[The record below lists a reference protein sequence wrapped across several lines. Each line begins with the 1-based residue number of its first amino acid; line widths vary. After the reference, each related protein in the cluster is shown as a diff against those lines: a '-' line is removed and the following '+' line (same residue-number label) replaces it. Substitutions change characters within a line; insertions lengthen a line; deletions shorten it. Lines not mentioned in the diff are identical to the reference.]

1 MRPFALFCLVLAT
14 LFLSF
19 DLSARVDLAVVP
31 GEHIVS
37 KRWEAEWIA
46 PEKALAREYGVH
58 HFRKR
63 FELAEKP
70 SRFVVHITADNR
82 YRLFVNGS
90 PVHIGPE
97 RGDLEHWRFDSLDVS
112 SYLNTGDNVIAVQ
125 VWNFG
130 TEAPVAQVSQQT
142 GLVVQGDG
150 ELESVVNTDR
160 SWRAFVNPAYSPIG
174 GVGARL
180 HAYVVVG
187 PGDRVDASDYPWGWE
202 SPGFAAH
209 GWRAAKLL
217 RKANPRGT
225 STDGMWLL
233 EPRSIPLMEST
244 SVRFQRIRK
253 VDGLSEA
260 DVRLLSGGE
269 TVIPANTECRIL
281 LDQNELTTA
290 YPILTTSGGKGSRIT
305 LTYAE
310 SLYEGPLEEMSRIKG
325 NRDEIEGKHI
335 RGFED
340 VFLPDGGEGRVFRP
354 LRWRTYRYVELAV
367 KTGDEPLALL
377 DFNAEFS
384 AYPFVERA
392 RFTSSDSDLEEIW
405 DIAWRTIRTGS
416 HEIYTDSPYYE
427 QLSYVGDTRIEALVS
442 LYVSGDDRL
451 MRKSIQSFDD
461 SRNANGLTSSRYPDS
476 RHQLIPPYS
485 LVWISMVHDYWSLRG
500 DAGFVEGMLPGVR
513 EVLRYY
519 REHSDSETGSYTGR
533 FWWNYIDWKHE
544 WGKSPVHG
552 LGGVPPRDAN
562 GMSAILDLQYVYTLQ
577 HARDLFAAYGYEEE
591 SSACERL
598 AQKIRANVVDKCW
611 DSNRKLIADTPEKS
625 TFSQHANAYFVLT
638 AESDAASLSDLVVRM
653 LEEPD
658 LAQSTLYFSFY
669 LHEAIV
675 LAELGELYTEQLDPW
690 RGLLSMGLTTLPE
703 TPPPGSRSD
712 SHAWGSH
719 PIYGMLK
726 YVCGIKPD
734 APGFES
740 VLVEPRLGDLE
751 FIDGA
756 LPHPKGMI
764 EVNLQ
769 RKEGGGVSGTITLPE
784 GLSGRFAWGGEEQS
798 LESGINPVDAN

>member
-1 MRPFALFCLVLAT
+1 MMRPFALFCFLSAS
-14 LFLSF
+14 LFLSL
-19 DLSARVDLAVVP
+19 DLFARDHLAVVP
-31 GEHIVS
+31 EEHIVS
-37 KRWEAEWIA
+37 SRWEAEWIA

-58 HFRKR
+58 HFRKG

-70 SRFVVHITADNR
+70 SRFVIHITADNR
-82 YRLFVNGS
+82 YRLFVNGT

-97 RGDLEHWRFDSLDVS
+97 RGDLQHWRFDSLDIS
-112 SYLNTGDNVIAVQ
+112 SYLAAGENVMAVQ

-130 TEAPVAQVSQQT
+130 MEAPVAQVSQQT
-142 GLVVQGDG
+142 GLVIQGDG
-150 ELESVVNTDR
+150 DLESVANTDR

-174 GVGARL
+174 GVGAKLR
-180 HAYVVVG
+180 AYVVVG
-187 PGDRVDASDYPWGWE
+187 PGDRVDASHYPWGWE
-202 SPGFAAH
+202 TPRFDAS
-209 GWRAAKLL
+209 GWRAAKSL
-217 RKANPRGT
+217 RKASPRGT

-233 EPRSIPLMEST
+233 EPRSIPLMESKP
-244 SVRFQRIRK
+244 VRFQRIRK
-253 VDGLSEA
+253 VEGIPEA
-260 DVRLLSGGE
+260 DVLLLSGGE
-269 TVIPANTECRIL
+269 TIIPANKECRIL

-290 YPILTTSGGKGSRIT
+290 YPILTTSGGAGSHIT

-310 SLYEGPLEEMSRIKG
+310 SLYEGPIEEMSRIKG
-325 NRDEIEGKHI
+325 DRDVIEGKHI

-340 VFLPDGGEGRVFRP
+340 MFLPDGGEGRVFRP
-354 LRWRTYRYVELAV
+354 LRWRTYRYVEIAV

-377 DFNAEFS
+377 GFDAEFS
-384 AYPFVERA
+384 AYPFVEQA
-392 RFTSSDSDLEEIW
+392 SFTSSDPDLERIW

-442 LYVSGDDRL
+442 LFVSGDDRL
-451 MRKSIQSFDD
+451 MRKSIQSFND

-500 DAGFVEGMLPGVR
+500 DVGFVEGQLAGVR

-533 FWWNYIDWKHE
+533 LWWNYIDWKHE
-544 WGKSPVHG
+544 WGKDPVHG

-562 GMSAILDLQYVYTLQ
+562 GMSSILDLQYVYTLQ
-577 HARDLFAAYGYEEE
+577 HARDLFAAYGFEKE
-591 SSACERL
+591 SSECERL
-598 AQKIRANVVDKCW
+598 AQKIRANVVEKCW
-611 DSNRKLIADTPEKS
+611 DSDRKLIADTPDKL
-625 TFSQHANAYFVLT
+625 TFSQHANTYYVLT
-638 AESDAASLSDLVVRM
+638 AEDDAASLSDLVVRM
-653 LEEPD
+653 LED
-658 LAQSTLYFSFY
+658 SGLAQSTLYFSFY

-675 LAELGELYTEQLDPW
+675 QAGLGELYAEQLDPW

-726 YVCGIKPD
+726 HVCGIKSD

-740 VLVEPRLGDLE
+740 VLVEPRLGRLK
-751 FIDGA
+751 FITGE
-756 LPHPKGMI
+756 LPHSKGLI
-764 EVNLQ
+764 AVDLKREN
-769 RKEGGGVSGTITLPE
+769 GGVSGSVTLPE
-784 GLSGRFAWGGEEQS
+784 GLSGRFVWGGEEQV
-798 LESGINPVDAN
+798 LEPGENVVDAR